1 LQWGLINRVVPEDKL
16 MEEARSLAKQAVA
29 LSPTALKFLKHAF
42 NADSAH
48 IFGQAK
54 MAADGLASFV
64 NSDEA
69 VEGRTAF
76 LEKRQSDFSRF
87 R

>member
-1 LQWGLINRVVPEDKL
+1 MDYTDVVYELSESIGL
-16 MEEARSLAKQAVA
+16 ATQAAA

-42 NADSAH
+42 NAESAH

-54 MAADGLASFV
+54 MAADGLAAFV
-64 NSDEA
+64 NSEEA
-69 VEGRTAF
+69 IEARSAF
-76 LEKRQSDFSRF
+76 LEKRAPDFSRF